1 MEEQVHN
8 TLGKHDAD
16 IAVLKTEVAGLRT
29 DIKQVLAILNEAKGG
44 WKTVALI
51 AGVSSTATVVLGK
64 FFMSL
69 AAWAPR

>member
-16 IAVLKTEVAGLRT
+16 IAVLKAEVAGLRT

-64 FFMSL
+64 FFMSI